1 MHIGVQNQLTY
12 SICRVVDELL
22 FLKGRNRNGSRFND
36 GIIDK
41 CVYLGQDIKQTTTE
55 CTLVQNLGAIVITT
69 ELNIL
74 QIMTRDKRERILSE
88 ENHGGICRPVA
99 LKIEETD

>member
-41 CVYLGQDIKQTTTE
+41 CVYLWQDIKQAASKS
-55 CTLVQNLGAIVITT
+55 TLVQNLGAVVIAI
-69 ELNIL
+69 ELDKL
-74 QIMTRDKRERILSE
+74 QIMARNKRERILSE
-88 ENHGGICRPVA
+88 ENHSGICRPVA
-99 LKIEETD
+99 LKIEEAD